1 MELQALTEEIT
12 VGAMSNVVSLDEYKV
27 QQIKARLTS
36 QLDWLTEQLQG
47 EHMSPRDI
55 YWKQALSWA
64 IRNIEEVNDVRTTNI
79 EKP

>member
-1 MELQALTEEIT
+1 MLQTQTAI
-12 VGAMSNVVSLDEYKV
+12 GAMSNVVSLDEYKV

-47 EHMSPRDI
+47 EYMSPRDI

-64 IRNIEEVNDVRTTNI
+64 IRNIEEVNGVRTINI